1 MTRARETARAGF
13 LSEKTFPTGSNVLFR
28 LNDQNI
34 ATSVTIDSDKNALV
48 AGPISIDSDQTLT
61 VKGNMSI
68 V

>member
-13 LSEKTFPTGSNVLFR
+13 LSEKTFPTVSNVLFR
-28 LNDQNI
+28 LNDQNL
-34 ATSVTIDSDKNALV
+34 AASVTIDSDKNALV

-61 VKGNMSI
+61 IKGNMSI

>member
-13 LSEKTFPTGSNVLFR
+13 MTEKTFPTGKNVVFR

-34 ATSVTIDSDKNALV
+34 VENITIDSDNNAMA
-48 AGPISIDSDQTLT
+48 AGPISIDSGITLT
-61 VKGNMSI
+61 LNGNMSI

>member
-1 MTRARETARAGF
+1 MTRARDTARAGF

-28 LNDQNI
+28 LNDQNL

-48 AGPISIDSDQTLT
+48 AGPISVDSDQTLT
-61 VKGNMSI
+61 IKGNMSI

>member
-28 LNDQNI
+28 LNDQNL

>member
-13 LSEKTFPTGSNVLFR
+13 LSQKTFPTGSNVLFR
-28 LNDQNI
+28 LNDQNL

-61 VKGNMSI
+61 IKGNMSI

>member
-1 MTRARETARAGF
+1 MTRARDAARAGF
-13 LSEKTFPTGSNVLFR
+13 MSEKTFPTGSNVLFR

>member
-61 VKGNMSI
+61 IKGNMSI